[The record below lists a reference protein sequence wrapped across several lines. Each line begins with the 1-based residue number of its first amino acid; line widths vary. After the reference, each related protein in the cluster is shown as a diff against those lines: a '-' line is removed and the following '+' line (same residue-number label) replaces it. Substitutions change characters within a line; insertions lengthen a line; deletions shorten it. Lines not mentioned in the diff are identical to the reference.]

1 MTSMFNLLAGEDQG
15 EFAIHDLNSANW
27 AFRKITAYKMK
38 INDVEVLANAE
49 IARITAWRDK
59 ETETLKNSIDFFESK
74 LTAYAVTQRQADPKF
89 KCSTPYGKITFRKLQ
104 PKWGYEEDTVLEAL
118 KRMKLNNFIRIKEEI
133 NKVELKNNV
142 KVVNGMVVTSNGE
155 IIEGISVEDQGE
167 KIDVK
172 IAD

>member
-15 EFAIHDLNSANW
+15 EFEIHDLNSANW

-49 IARITAWRDK
+49 IARITAWKDK

-142 KVVNGMVVTSNGE
+142 KVVNGMVVTSDGE
-155 IIEGISVEDQGE
+155 IIDGISVEDQGE